1 MHLTGGLVLS
11 FPFHIRDPPL
21 RDNDSSVIVRTTH
34 CCASTAADL
43 RRTTTTT
50 RTSRQSG
57 TFAPLLTPNMTVL
70 DSCSP
75 VPTQT
80 PIYRLA

>member
-1 MHLTGGLVLS
+1 MMHLTGGLVLS
-11 FPFHIRDPPL
+11 FPFHTRDPPL
-21 RDNDSSVIVRTTH
+21 RDNDSSVIVRTT
-34 CCASTAADL
+34 AADL

-50 RTSRQSG
+50 RTSRESG